1 MWNAPSSHRRGALLG
16 AQAAAGGDGDGPGA
30 GESGGGASSPAVTD
44 LSPPKPSTPRQVE
57 GAGGEVSRNGEASA
71 KTATNPLVSVK
82 TAKMTG
88 GSGVARPKPKSWS
101 PSSSADDLTELRT
114 TAITSLQLNVQSA
127 LSLLRSTVKV
137 GEAARES
144 LNDAINNTPG
154 VAVRGLVTGVLTDIA
169 GQPVTVENIRLYPDG
184 VALENL
190 AIGDQLKV
198 DKLVVRARLQPLLAV
213 LSSWKSTPANMSAP
227 PILIESIRLKGI
239 KSVETDF
246 TGIRRA
252 FNLYVHAPGAII
264 IRSLKMYDISAAI
277 VVHPW
282 PASYKAP
289 AGYAPVAKVL
299 RLASMELENV
309 DSRKP
314 INKLAGCM
322 VGVDEGDGKGG
333 TASTGRGE
341 KEADYLEA
349 QVMEG
354 LSRNVKQ
361 AVALAA
367 RMESTTQAVGGK
379 GNSEAGAGTRAGA
392 GAGASAG
399 ADVWRGAT
407 VERQGGTPWGQRGDV
422 GPRSPPPGPPA
433 LVPAPAKRPAA
444 NRDPFAGFRSF
455 VPAAVMSQ
463 VDRAVSPTVVAL
475 ANTSQAVFESLA
487 PVIAADLGRV
497 LAVDVA
503 EFAGVD
509 ALLDVGIIA
518 ALMTAGLPRRFLA
531 NGGGA
536 PPSHSPLHPPAMYI
550 SFPQRVI
557 ESSTQPTQ
565 PASVTVRHCT
575 SLYCA
580 PPHSHAS
587 PTPLAPRPS
596 PLPLGGALLVKLIE
610 SGVAVVLLERA
621 DLLKV
626 MVERRLLERMLD
638 LDLMSPMLDRPE
650 LTKEMFRSGVVKG
663 VMSNGVLEALLA
675 AGKEDVVVS
684 TRNP

>member
-1 MWNAPSSHRRGALLG
+1 VWNAPSSHRRGALLG

-487 PVIAADLGRV
+487 PVIAADLGHV

-531 NGGGA
+531 N
-536 PPSHSPLHPPAMYI
+536 
-550 SFPQRVI
+550 
-557 ESSTQPTQ
+557 
-565 PASVTVRHCT
+565 
-575 SLYCA
+575 
-580 PPHSHAS
+580 
-587 PTPLAPRPS
+587 
-596 PLPLGGALLVKLIE
+596 GGALLVKLIE

-684 TRNP
+684 LLRGPMLEVMMDTGLLPVMMTFEGDNDEDKRPPTGSFDDDEEFNLPMNTGGTGRAKNGVAGGRVS